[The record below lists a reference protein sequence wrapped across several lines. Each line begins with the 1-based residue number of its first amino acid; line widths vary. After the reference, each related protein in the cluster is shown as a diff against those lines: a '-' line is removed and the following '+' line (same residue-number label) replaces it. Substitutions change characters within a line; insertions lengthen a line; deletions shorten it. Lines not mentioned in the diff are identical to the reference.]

1 MLPMIE
7 DSNQKLQRHLGLHG
21 VFPLFEF
28 IRIKGSLKKVIKFV
42 EFKVHLISKQ
52 IQVFC
57 TLTMKINLQKQK
69 LTLETNV
76 FRS

>member
-42 EFKVHLISKQ
+42 EFKVHLMCKQ
-52 IQVFC
+52 IQIFC
-57 TLTMKINLQKQK
+57 TLTMKIKIKRKK
-69 LTLETNV
+69 LALGTNV
-76 FRS
+76 FF